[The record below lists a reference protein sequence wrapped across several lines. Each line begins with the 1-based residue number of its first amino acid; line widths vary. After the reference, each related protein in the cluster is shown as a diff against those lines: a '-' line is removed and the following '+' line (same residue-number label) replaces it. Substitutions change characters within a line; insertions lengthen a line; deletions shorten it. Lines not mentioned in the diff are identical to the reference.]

1 MVRGCTTQTSRV
13 LRTGEGPES
22 PPCAGRKG
30 GAASLRLTIA
40 QAAQKQQAMKA
51 APTRAA
57 DIRRRQRAVWIR
69 PHILRGPAG
78 QSPMRLSHHA
88 SQEVLKPGL
97 CFSANQC
104 PGTWRRRRVRA
115 CTDPHTGSAS
125 CQICMDP
132 LPMRRSQW
140 PSHIGPHARLVL
152 ICASARFS
160 ACTAQTLKEAHAAF
174 QRHAQARGFCL
185 QGFPFECFDQ
195 LGPSLAGSAK
205 QLQAEE
211 APHKTLIMRILA
223 LKTQFR

>member
-1 MVRGCTTQTSRV
+1 MLV
-13 LRTGEGPES
+13 L
-22 PPCAGRKG
+22 
-30 GAASLRLTIA
+30 
-40 QAAQKQQAMKA
+40 QKPARQAMKA
-51 APTRAA
+51 ALTRAA

-132 LPMRRSQW
+132 LPMRRRQW
-140 PSHIGPHARLVL
+140 PSHIGPLARLVL
-152 ICASARFS
+152 VCVCARFFCAHNVCTQGGACCIPA
-160 ACTAQTLKEAHAAF
+160 ACTSK
-174 QRHAQARGFCL
+174 GFL
-185 QGFPFECFDQ
+185 PPRLPLRVF
-195 LGPSLAGSAK
+195 
-205 QLQAEE
+205 
-211 APHKTLIMRILA
+211 
-223 LKTQFR
+223 

>member
-152 ICASARFS
+152 ACVCARFFC
-160 ACTAQTLKEAHAAF
+160 AHNVCTQGGAAAF

-223 LKTQFR
+223 LKLQF

>member
-1 MVRGCTTQTSRV
+1 MRITQRRVHNDPASGRPRAVGPLWCSGQHFEETPRAASSRTSSIPGGGSSTKVHLKWCGAAPLRLHGSFELEKALRARHVR
-13 LRTGEGPES
+13 
-22 PPCAGRKG
+22 AGRAELPLCDSPSHRQHK
-30 GAASLRLTIA
+30 
-40 QAAQKQQAMKA
+40 KQQAMKA

-125 CQICMDP
+125 PQICMGP

-152 ICASARFS
+152 VCASARFS
-160 ACTAQTLKEAHAAF
+160 ACTA
-174 QRHAQARGFCL
+174 
-185 QGFPFECFDQ
+185 
-195 LGPSLAGSAK
+195 
-205 QLQAEE
+205 
-211 APHKTLIMRILA
+211 
-223 LKTQFR
+223 

>member
-1 MVRGCTTQTSRV
+1 MRRKLHKGASQMVRGCTTQTSRV

-132 LPMRRSQW
+132 LPMRRRQW
-140 PSHIGPHARLVL
+140 PSHIGPLARLALV
-152 ICASARFS
+152 CTSEQFS
-160 ACTAQTLKEAHAAF
+160 ACTAQTLKKAHAAF
-174 QRHAQARGFCL
+174 QAACTSKGFL
-185 QGFPFECFDQ
+185 PPRLPLRVF
-195 LGPSLAGSAK
+195 
-205 QLQAEE
+205 
-211 APHKTLIMRILA
+211 
-223 LKTQFR
+223 